1 MDRASGALDKAAG
14 EGLWLRAM
22 DRSVSPHA
30 LPPARLETRRLR
42 LERGGKVL
50 VRDLSLSLTPGQALV
65 LTGPNGAGK
74 TTLLRA
80 LAGLLRPAGGEVAL
94 TPGPAGWLG
103 HSEGLKPGER
113 VSEMLRF
120 WAALSGAGSSEIETA
135 SRAMALGH
143 LARRPCNALSAG
155 QKRRA
160 GLARLALSGRA
171 VWLMDE
177 PAAPLDA
184 AGRERLAR
192 LVADHRARGGIVVAA
207 THADLGWP
215 DVERLDLGLEAAA

>member
-1 MDRASGALDKAAG
+1 MIT
-14 EGLWLRAM
+14 E
-22 DRSVSPHA
+22 RSLSCKN
-30 LPPARLETRRLR
+30 LR

-50 VRDLSLSLTPGQALV
+50 VRDLSFSLASGQALV

-80 LAGLLRPAGGEVAL
+80 LAGLLRPAGGEVTL

-113 VSEMLRF
+113 VSDMLAF
-120 WAALSGAGSSEIETA
+120 WAALSGAGSSEIEAA

-143 LARRPCNALSAG
+143 LARRPCGALSAG

-171 VWLMDE
+171 
-177 PAAPLDA
+177 
-184 AGRERLAR
+184 G
-192 LVADHRARGGIVVAA
+192 VADG
-207 THADLGWP
+207 
-215 DVERLDLGLEAAA
+215 

>member
-1 MDRASGALDKAAG
+1 MERAAKALDNRGRA
-14 EGLWLRAM
+14 GLWLRAM
-22 DRSVSPHA
+22 DTAVSPPP
-30 LPPARLETRRLR
+30 LPLARLETRRLR
-42 LERGGKVL
+42 LERGGKVV
-50 VRDLSLSLTPGQALV
+50 VRDLSLSLTGGQALV

-80 LAGLLRPAGGEVAL
+80 LAGLLRPVSGEVTL

-113 VSEMLRF
+113 VSEMLGF
-120 WAALSGAGSSEIETA
+120 WAALSGAGSSEIEAA

-192 LVADHRARGGIVVAA
+192 LVAGHRARGGIVVAA

>member
-1 MDRASGALDKAAG
+1 MDRAAKALDNRG
-14 EGLWLRAM
+14 WSGLWLRAM
-22 DRSVSPHA
+22 DPAVSPPP

-50 VRDLSLSLTPGQALV
+50 VRDLSLSLTPGQALL

-80 LAGLLRPAGGEVAL
+80 LAGLLRPVSGEVDL

-113 VSEMLRF
+113 VSDMLAF
-120 WAALSGAGSSEIETA
+120 WAALSGAGADEIETA
-135 SRAMALGH
+135 SRALALGH
-143 LARRPCNALSAG
+143 LARRPCGALSAG

-192 LVADHRARGGIVVAA
+192 LVAAHRARGGIVVAA

>member
-1 MDRASGALDKAAG
+1 MDLS
-14 EGLWLRAM
+14 
-22 DRSVSPHA
+22 
-30 LPPARLETRRLR
+30 LPPARLEASALR
-42 LERGGKVL
+42 LERAGRVL
-50 VRDLSLSLTPGQALV
+50 VRDLSFALGPGEALV
-65 LTGPNGAGK
+65 MTGPNGAGK

-80 LAGLLRPAGGEVAL
+80 LAGLLRPAGGAVRLE
-94 TPGPAGWLG
+94 PGPAGWLG
-103 HSEGLKPGER
+103 HAEGLKPAET
-113 VSEMLRF
+113 VSQALAF
-120 WAALSGAGSSEIETA
+120 WAALSGQDHDAAAAA

-143 LARRPCNALSAG
+143 LARRPCGALSAG

-184 AGRERLAR
+184 AGRARLAR
-192 LVADHRARGGIVVAA
+192 LVAGHRARGGIVAAA

-215 DVERLDLGLEAAA
+215 DVQRLDLGLEAAA